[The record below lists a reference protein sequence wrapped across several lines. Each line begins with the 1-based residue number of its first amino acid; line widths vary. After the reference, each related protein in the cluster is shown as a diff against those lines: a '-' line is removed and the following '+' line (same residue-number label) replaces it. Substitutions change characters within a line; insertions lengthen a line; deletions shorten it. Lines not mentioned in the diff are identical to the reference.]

1 MEWRH
6 GRSFEALNRLNQ
18 LATEPR
24 RELVSRRCHVCY
36 TIFMKTTLA
45 RIHTKDG
52 IELVGLLYEPDSPT
66 DKILVHVHGM
76 AGNFYE
82 NKFLDNIAE
91 TLTTNGI
98 AFFAFN
104 NRGCEFVKDLTKIE
118 GTESKFVQIGDIYE
132 LFEESALD
140 IEAAIHF
147 AHDKG
152 FVNVHLSG
160 HSLGASKVA
169 YYVTQLEALKLASV
183 IFLSPPDMV
192 GLFQKDKNY
201 QRDMAFSVQMATEG
215 KSRELIPRPGIWGE
229 YQLSAQTYISLG
241 SRDSNV
247 AIFNFYNQD
256 DPLETLGKITV
267 PTLAV
272 MGRKDD
278 ALVISIEDTMDRLK
292 NALVA
297 SAKIETN
304 ILGDAG
310 HGYHNYEQALAEVIT
325 TWIQKI

>member
-1 MEWRH
+1 MEWLH
-6 GRSFEALNRLNQ
+6 GRSFEAFNKLNQ
-18 LATEPR
+18 LATEPQ
-24 RELVSRRCHVCY
+24 RELVSRRCHICY
-36 TIFMKTTLA
+36 TIFMKTTLT

-104 NRGCEFVKDLTKIE
+104 NRGCEFVKDLTKIQA
-118 GTESKFVQIGDIYE
+118 SKNELVQIGDIYE
-132 LFEESALD
+132 LFDESALD

-169 YYVTQLEALKLASV
+169 YYVTHSEALKLASV
-183 IFLSPPDMV
+183 IFLSPSDMV

-201 QRDMAFSVQMATEG
+201 QRDMAFSVQMVTEG
-215 KSRELIPRPGIWGE
+215 KNRELIQPPGIWGE

-241 SRDSNV
+241 SRDSKV

-256 DPLETLGKITV
+256 DPFETLGKITI

-272 MGRKDD
+272 MGRKDQ
-278 ALVISIEDTMDRLK
+278 ALVIPIEDTMARLK
-292 NALVA
+292 KALAA

-304 ILGDAG
+304 ILGDAD
-310 HGYHNYEQALAEVIT
+310 HGYQNYERALADVIA